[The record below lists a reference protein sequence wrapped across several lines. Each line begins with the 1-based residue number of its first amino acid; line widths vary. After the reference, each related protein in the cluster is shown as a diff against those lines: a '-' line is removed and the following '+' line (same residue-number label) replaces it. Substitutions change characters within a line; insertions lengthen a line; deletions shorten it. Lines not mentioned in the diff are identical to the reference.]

1 MTAEHAHGI
10 DTGGEVDHRD
20 GSFLIGWKPV
30 TRQDYLA
37 FTDAIGFGDDRTE
50 PAARP
55 DEMVDSIQ
63 QAFSEAD
70 EHRECPILCE
80 LCGEMLARTTCP
92 ECGGSGANNALSQAS
107 MAWSECELCAGAT
120 KIHEG
125 CVEKSYAD
133 LVAEVATARASA
145 ADAVLAEARRLCCGE
160 NPTPHHVATAYHSQ
174 HMAFAEAL
182 ARVVRRT

>member
-1 MTAEHAHGI
+1 VTAEHAAGV
-10 DTGGEVDHRD
+10 GGEVDQRD

-55 DEMVDSIQ
+55 NEMVDAIQ

-70 EHRECPILCE
+70 EHRECPIVCE
-80 LCGEMLARTTCP
+80 LCGETLAATVC
-92 ECGGSGANNALSQAS
+92 EHCHGSGGNNALIEATL
-107 MAWSECELCAGAT
+107 AYSECEWCAGAG
-120 KIHEG
+120 KVHQG

-133 LVAEVATARASA
+133 LVTELATTRQTA
-145 ADAVLAEARRLCCGE
+145 ADTVLAAAARLCCGD
-160 NPTPHHVATAYHSQ
+160 NPAPHHAATHDHSQ
-174 HMAFAEAL
+174 RMAFAEEL
-182 ARVVRRT
+182 ARAVRHA